1 MAMCIRSCFCSF
13 ENFLRMSPS
22 SWMPI
27 RKRTLSRSG
36 FLPKRCSI
44 RSSSFH
50 HRLCKSSL
58 KFMAQRYLATTIQS
72 YPDKKKGRC
81 KTFSKPHTMQWTEG
95 AYTITTDSQK
105 IDVAAVHNFLKTSY
119 WAENIPYDVVQK
131 SIAGSLC
138 FGVFYNQQQVGFACV
153 ITDSA
158 TFAYLA
164 DVFILED

>member
-1 MAMCIRSCFCSF
+1 
-13 ENFLRMSPS
+13 
-22 SWMPI
+22 
-27 RKRTLSRSG
+27 
-36 FLPKRCSI
+36 
-44 RSSSFH
+44 
-50 HRLCKSSL
+50 
-58 KFMAQRYLATTIQS
+58 
-72 YPDKKKGRC
+72 
-81 KTFSKPHTMQWTEG
+81 MQWTEG

-164 DVFILED
+164 DVFILEDFRGRGISRWLLETILAHPQLQGLRRFLLATRDAHGLYKKFGFTPVTAIEPWMQLHKPDVYKNK